1 VKLVF
6 CWFLIRK
13 VLILLMITQAKVRR
27 FLCSFSFLLL
37 FVLKV
42 TFISLENYTVGH
54 IYWKP
59 KTRDD
64 RLVSIP

>member
-1 VKLVF
+1 
-6 CWFLIRK
+6 
-13 VLILLMITQAKVRR
+13 MITQAKVRR